1 MRQEGEACAAGG
13 IVISRGYVFGG
24 RVDLLPIFS
33 WLHLTPSATQA
44 IVGVV
49 RKEMLG
55 AQYGSRVSDAIL
67 IAILS

>member
-24 RVDLLPIFS
+24 RDLLPIFS

-55 AQYGSRVSDAIL
+55 AQYGSRVSDAVL

>member
-55 AQYGSRVSDAIL
+55 A
-67 IAILS
+67 